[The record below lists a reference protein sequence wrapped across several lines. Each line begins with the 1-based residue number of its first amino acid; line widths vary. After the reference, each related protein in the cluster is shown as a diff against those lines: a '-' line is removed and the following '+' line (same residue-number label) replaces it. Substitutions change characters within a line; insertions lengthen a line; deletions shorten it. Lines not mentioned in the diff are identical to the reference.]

1 MNNFDRRFKILEAI
15 EKKETGVALRH
26 IYNLETSRERMMRG
40 IFTIDELETLLLY
53 LVDDYCN
60 KGGNIFSMLRI
71 LRAIMDKFTWENI
84 TKLGYDDNEKFRE
97 HQIKTIVELLEC
109 IENKINVIRIYEPFF
124 DLSELV
130 FYFGDELKPFL
141 PEFKD
146 VRNSPKAKRYYN
158 RLMNFFNTYFKYA
171 PRYR

>member
-1 MNNFDRRFKILEAI
+1 MDNFDRLFNIKEAI
-15 EKKETGVALRH
+15 EKQQTDVALRH
-26 IYNLETSRERMMRG
+26 IYNLETSRERMMYG
-40 IFTIDELETLLLY
+40 VFTIDQLEIVLLY

-60 KGGNIFSMLRI
+60 RGVNIFSMLRI

-84 TKLGYDDNEKFRE
+84 TKLGYDDNDRFRG

-109 IENKINVIRIYEPFF
+109 IKNKINVIRIYEPFF

-146 VRNSPKAKRYYN
+146 VRNDPKAKRDYN
-158 RLMNFFNTYFKYA
+158 RLMNFFNTYFKSA